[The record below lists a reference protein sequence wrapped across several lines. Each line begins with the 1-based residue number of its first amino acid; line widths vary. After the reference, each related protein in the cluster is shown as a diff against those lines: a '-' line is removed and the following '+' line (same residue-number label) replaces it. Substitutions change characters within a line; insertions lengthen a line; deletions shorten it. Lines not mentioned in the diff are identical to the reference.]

1 MKDYAD
7 RAYVH
12 GRIHALMDGF
22 PGRARYAEMYN
33 APNAPAAF
41 AAIPGPSDETDIS
54 RIKEHLFRENI
65 YPVIELIE
73 ASAYYRPFLVSAIRL
88 AEWHNLLLLAGRLDG
103 IQSGD
108 EWLDISPYD
117 ILPGNLNKTDIT
129 RDEILSTVH
138 GTYLEGIFTQSQG
151 SALDGTPD
159 RFIRVFLDSCA
170 VSARCLELY
179 DRKIVNF
186 FIAVVMTLVRMSD
199 QYRYHEY
206 YNTVRGEQDE
216 NSDSGKWNIFNIPAG
231 EAEAAVKRSL
241 KQTGKMD
248 VLPYLN
254 FLLAESMRIYRREWD
269 SSGTVTAYLVR
280 KFILIRN
287 LFVIAEGFRFGLK
300 GNEMAVMIVCEE

>member
-41 AAIPGPSDETDIS
+41 LAIPGPSDETDIS

-129 RDEILSTVH
+129 RDEILSAVQ
-138 GTYLEGIFTQSQG
+138 GTYLDGIFNEAQG
-151 SALDGTPD
+151 TALDGTPD

-170 VSARCLELY
+170 GSARCLALY
-179 DRKIVNF
+179 DRKIVNYLL
-186 FIAVVMTLVRMSD
+186 AVVMTLVRMSG
-199 QYRYHEY
+199 QSRYHEY
-206 YNTVRGEQDE
+206 YGTGHGEADE
-216 NSDSGKWNIFNIPAG
+216 NSATGSRDIIDIPAG

-241 KQTGKMD
+241 KQKGKAE
-248 VLPYLN
+248 VLPYQK

-269 SSGTVTAYLVR
+269 SSGTVTAYLVQ
-280 KFILIRN
+280 KFMLIRN
-287 LFVIAEGFRFGLK
+287 LFVIAEGFRFGLQ